1 MTNLNESS
9 DDSDEDQE
17 ALERLREAVSFETLR
32 EPPSS
37 TLKSTKSLPEIS
49 LSKGNTDRNPNENN
63 VSIPSDDVNS
73 ISDNIKEKIKH
84 TLNASKRN
92 RNVDSAQSPQV
103 KSLRR
108 DKQDSEYKSAVIS
121 ELEVTPQFQKFV
133 GNKLDEFLDKQI
145 KDVDSSS
152 KAKSGGGDPKVS
164 NLKLLKRSNS
174 LVKDIDVDFNI
185 KRPRPD
191 LLAHTKIPTSDEDL
205 VNCAVSGD
213 FVLSKVD
220 TKSWVNKFPN
230 RVEPGIER
238 IKKKKKKVKKKKKKT
253 ASDDIELITNGES
266 ISESS

>member
-1 MTNLNESS
+1 MTNLNDSS
-9 DDSDEDQE
+9 DDSDDDQE

-37 TLKSTKSLPEIS
+37 TLKTTKSLPVIS
-49 LSKGNTDRNPNENN
+49 LSKGNTDQNPNENK

-92 RNVDSAQSPQV
+92 RNLDLAQSPQV

-145 KDVDSSS
+145 EDIDSSS
-152 KAKSGGGDPKVS
+152 KAKSIDPTVS
-164 NLKLLKRSNS
+164 KLKLLKRSNS
-174 LVKDIDVDFNI
+174 LVKEIDVDSNI

-191 LLAHTKIPTSDEDL
+191 LLAHTKIPTSEEDL

-253 ASDDIELITNGES
+253 ASDDNELITNGES
-266 ISESS
+266 ICESS